1 MASLLPHAL
10 LPALLVALPSLSSC
24 DDGRGTAGNAGSRK
38 GLPAVGAPS
47 AGEVRY
53 PEIRPTGA
61 MGVESCQLA
70 FRFEN
75 REFEV
80 SIPVE
85 ISVLEGARR
94 ARKAA
99 EFVRGRRPDDLE
111 SRLHLAFVRD
121 AALDRFYGSVLG
133 ELHRIAAQ
141 INLDSDRQL
150 ELIAAFVQHIPYEEG
165 TANTR
170 FPIEV
175 VADNAGDCDEKSHL
189 LAGLLAT
196 AGYSVALLAFDADD
210 HMAVGVRADG
220 LQHQGTG
227 HMMIETTSPMLPG
240 GIVVGTPSRAL
251 SGAPVVIPVA
261 DGHLIYTA
269 TNDLRFIE
277 SAIAK
282 LRSALERTASELQV
296 ANDACDRLAGEV
308 RSLDAEIG
316 RSRRSGAA
324 DERASVERRNEV
336 VSTYNATV
344 EVQQRLVREHN
355 RVADI
360 LNRLSGM
367 AAARR
372 PLAMMLREAVGG

>member
-1 MASLLPHAL
+1 MVSPHPHSSLAAFLMAI
-10 LPALLVALPSLSSC
+10 LLVASC
-24 DDGRGTAGNAGSRK
+24 DDGGGTVGGRRSGTGARTVSTRGS
-38 GLPAVGAPS
+38 
-47 AGEVRY
+47 GEVRY

-61 MGVESCQLA
+61 KGVESCRLA

-75 REFEV
+75 REFEI

-85 ISVLEGARR
+85 ISVLQGARN

-111 SRLHLAFVRD
+111 SRLHLAFVQD
-121 AALDRFYGSVLG
+121 AALDRFYGSVLA
-133 ELHRIAAQ
+133 ELQRIVVQ
-141 INLDSDRQL
+141 FELDSDRQL

-189 LAGLLAT
+189 LAGLLAR

-220 LQHQGTG
+220 LQHQGTD

-240 GIVVGTPSRAL
+240 GIVVGIRSRTL
-251 SGAPVVIPVA
+251 SGTPVVIPVA
-261 DGHLIYTA
+261 DGPLLYTA
-269 TNDLRFIE
+269 TDDLRFIE
-277 SAIAK
+277 SAIAT
-282 LRSALERTASELQV
+282 LRSALERAASELQV
-296 ANDACDRLAGEV
+296 ANDACDRLADEV

-324 DERASVERRNEV
+324 DERAFVELRNKV
-336 VSTYNATV
+336 ASTYNASV
-344 EVQQRLVREHN
+344 EVQQHLVREHN

-360 LNRLSGM
+360 LNRLGGM